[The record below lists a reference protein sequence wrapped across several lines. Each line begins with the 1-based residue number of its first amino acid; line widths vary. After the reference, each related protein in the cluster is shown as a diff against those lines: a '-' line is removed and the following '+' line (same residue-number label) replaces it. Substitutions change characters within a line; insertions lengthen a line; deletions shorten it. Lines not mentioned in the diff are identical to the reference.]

1 MQKKLGITINF
12 DIHGPLDNLA
22 NIFGKVITNGLS
34 EEDVP
39 EIPLLR
45 YDKQGFC
52 SVLSLND
59 SKKVIDYVWDNAF
72 NYNEI
77 AL

>member
-1 MQKKLGITINF
+1 MQQKVGITINF

-34 EEDVP
+34 EENVP

-45 YDKQGFC
+45 YDKEGF
-52 SVLSLND
+52 SNVLPLYEG
-59 SKKVIDYVWDNAF
+59 KKVIDYVWDNAF
-72 NYNEI
+72 NYNGI